1 MKIENNEINYKIQD
15 NYLPEKLFKEL
26 KNKIMGDMV
35 PWFFQHQI
43 NTMHNKEDLSC
54 YFTHLVF
61 FDQIPLSQIF
71 PEIHQIFK
79 KKLDAKAFIR
89 IKLNC
94 YPRTQKIETHEPH
107 IDEDFEHKGAI
118 FYINTNDGY
127 TILDNKVKIES
138 IENRILLFDSHKPHS
153 STSCT
158 NQKARFNINF
168 NYF

>member
-1 MKIENNEINYKIQD
+1 MNEINYKVID
-15 NYLPEKLFKEL
+15 DYLPKKLFKEL
-26 KNKIMGDMV
+26 KNKIMGNMV
-35 PWFFQHQI
+35 PWFFQSEI
-43 NTMHNKEDLSC
+43 NKVHDKKDLSC

-61 FDQIPLSQIF
+61 YNQTPLSQIF
-71 PEIHQIFK
+71 PEINQIFRE
-79 KKLDAKAFIR
+79 KLDVKSFIR

-94 YPRTQKIETHEPH
+94 YPRTQKIEIHEPH
-107 IDEDFEHKGAI
+107 VDENFEHKSAI

-138 IENRILLFDSHKPHS
+138 IENRVLFFKSYELHS